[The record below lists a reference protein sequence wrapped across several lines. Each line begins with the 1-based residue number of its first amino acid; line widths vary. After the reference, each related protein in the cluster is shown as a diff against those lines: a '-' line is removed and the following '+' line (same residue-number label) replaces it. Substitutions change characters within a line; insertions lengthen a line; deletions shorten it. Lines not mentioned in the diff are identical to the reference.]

1 MKYDNKYKESMFKF
15 KQMFHGIKCTEFEK
29 TTTAID
35 QQSLNPTYKSA
46 VC

>member
-1 MKYDNKYKESMFKF
+1 MFKF
-15 KQMFHGIKCTEFEK
+15 KPMFHGIKGTEIEK
-29 TTTAID
+29 TTTAIG

>member
-1 MKYDNKYKESMFKF
+1 
-15 KQMFHGIKCTEFEK
+15 MFHVKNLTEIEK

-35 QQSLNPTYKSA
+35 QASLNPTYKCA